1 MARIVV
7 FGAAGQIGRR
17 VTDEAIKRGHEV
29 TAVEVDATRVKKL
42 ARKANAVEGD
52 VTSRDTVQQVA
63 QDADAVV
70 VAVGGVDRPVHA
82 SAART
87 LVDVLPRVAEQAQQS
102 QRQAALIVH
111 VSSAGTLEDENGQR
125 LVDSPDFPAAER
137 KDALDQVDALDVYRG
152 AHNVRWTAIAPP
164 PQNFG
169 RGQRRGAYRTGTDH
183 PVVDAKGNIGISA
196 EDFAIAVVDE
206 IEHPRN
212 RNRRFTIGN

>member
-52 VTSRDTVQQVA
+52 VTSRDTVQRLA

-82 SAART
+82 NAART
-87 LVDVLPRVAEQAQQS
+87 LVDVLPRLGE
-102 QRQAALIVH
+102 AAPLVVH

-125 LVDSPDFPAAER
+125 LVDISDFPAAER
-137 KDALDQVDALDVYRG
+137 KDALDQVDALDAYRG
-152 AHNVRWTAIAPP
+152 ARGVRWAAIAPP

-169 RGQRRGAYRTGTDH
+169 RGQRRGAYRTGNDR
-183 PVVDAKGNIGISA
+183 PVVDAKGQMGIST
-196 EDFAIAVVDE
+196 EDFAIAVIDE

-212 RNRRFTIGN
+212 RNRRFTVGN